1 MLHFVVLA
9 TTQRWLLKLNISK
22 CKVISFGRHA
32 DKFHM
37 YNFTNNDLVTP
48 IERVETI
55 TDLGIL
61 MDEKLSFKEHIH
73 NKINK
78 AYAMLGLICLLYTS
92 PSPRD

>member
-1 MLHFVVLA
+1 MNIVAVV
-9 TTQRWLLKLNISK
+9 
-22 CKVISFGRHA
+22 VISFGRHV
-32 DKFHM
+32 DKFHT

-55 TDLGIL
+55 TDLGIF

-78 AYAMLGLICLLYTS
+78 AYAMLGLIKRNFTYLQLQVLYYCT
-92 PSPRD
+92 RIWLDLT